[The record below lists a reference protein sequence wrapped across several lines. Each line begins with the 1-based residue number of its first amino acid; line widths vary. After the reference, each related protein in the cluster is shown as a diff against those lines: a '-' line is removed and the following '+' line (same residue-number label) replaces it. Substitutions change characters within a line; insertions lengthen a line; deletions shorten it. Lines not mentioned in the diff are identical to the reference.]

1 MTRVLVIEDD
11 RRTAAEIAA
20 ALGDHGFD
28 VECAYTGR
36 DGLLKATAEKY
47 DAIVLDRML
56 PGDLDG
62 LGVLATLRTIG
73 TEIPVLILSALSGV
87 DERVRGLRAGGDDYL
102 TKPFEFVE
110 LTARLDVL
118 IRRRAMPQR
127 ETVLRVGDLQID
139 LLTREVRRAGRMID
153 LLPREYRL
161 LEYLMRH
168 AGRVVTRTMLF
179 EEVWGYH
186 YDPQT
191 NVIDVHMGRL
201 RRKLEEGELPQ
212 MIHTV
217 RGSGYVLRAA
227 IRWPVWG
234 VFADFVR
241 VHVLADRQ
249 LPAGRCR
256 RLAQERNGIAKC
268 HSLQRTLAAAGG
280 ASNTRSGGPPP
291 DRALRRRRPLG
302 RRRCRDPADSLAADG
317 PAVRLLVVAGQ

>member
-1 MTRVLVIEDD
+1 MARVLVIEDD

-62 LGVLATLRTIG
+62 LGVLATLRTIR
-73 TEIPVLILSALSGV
+73 TETPVLILSALSAV
-87 DERVRGLRAGGDDYL
+87 DERVRGSAG
-102 TKPFEFVE
+102 
-110 LTARLDVL
+110 
-118 IRRRAMPQR
+118 RRRRLSDKAVRVRRADGPARSPDPAASSMPQR
-127 ETVLRVGDLQID
+127 ETTLRVGDLQVD
-139 LLTREVRRAGRMID
+139 LLTREVRRAGRAIE

-191 NVIDVHMGRL
+191 NVIDVHIGRL
-201 RRKLEEGELPQ
+201 RRKLEEGGVPQ

-227 IRWPVWG
+227 
-234 VFADFVR
+234 
-241 VHVLADRQ
+241 
-249 LPAGRCR
+249 
-256 RLAQERNGIAKC
+256 E
-268 HSLQRTLAAAGG
+268 
-280 ASNTRSGGPPP
+280 
-291 DRALRRRRPLG
+291 
-302 RRRCRDPADSLAADG
+302 
-317 PAVRLLVVAGQ
+317 